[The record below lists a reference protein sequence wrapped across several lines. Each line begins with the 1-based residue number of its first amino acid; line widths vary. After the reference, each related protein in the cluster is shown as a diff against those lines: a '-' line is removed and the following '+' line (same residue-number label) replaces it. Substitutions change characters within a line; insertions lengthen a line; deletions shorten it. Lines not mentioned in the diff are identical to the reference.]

1 MHGQQQPCNA
11 FMIKMFFD
19 HERYT
24 VVAHRLLLHLN
35 LNLNGRRESVGRAPY
50 VKSAQIRKEFSMS
63 RHNISGARE
72 PTFRAFDLDQTC
84 AEVGSC
90 ELESR
95 SRRFQPLSDF
105 STHRNEYT
113 AGGNVFPI
121 QP

>member
-1 MHGQQQPCNA
+1 MNLFQQPCNA

-84 AEVGSC
+84 AEVGSSQRLPKISYKC
-90 ELESR
+90 LVSWTKGLKRGDE
-95 SRRFQPLSDF
+95 
-105 STHRNEYT
+105 T
-113 AGGNVFPI
+113 
-121 QP
+121 